1 MATLKSVC
9 LMLVKAFIA
18 AALGLAASYGAGI
31 LNLGASAWKGIAAAG
46 IAAVVAAAYTWV
58 TAQHPKTVWAHLLLI
73 FAGTALAQVVVFGAH
88 VFDVGAGQWRGVL
101 GAAVAAVMLAAYN
114 YLSPKQ
120 TEYGVGV
127 PNAIAGVSNYTVN
140 LTK

>member
-1 MATLKSVC
+1 MVESFTLAVSPANTPFNETLLELIV
-9 LMLVKAFIA
+9 
-18 AALGLAASYGAGI
+18 
-31 LNLGASAWKGIAAAG
+31 
-46 IAAVVAAAYTWV
+46 AVVVPSYILLSAVIPELTV
-58 TAQHPKTVWAHLLLI
+58 T
-73 FAGTALAQVVVFGAH
+73 
-88 VFDVGAGQWRGVL
+88 
-101 GAAVAAVMLAAYN
+101 VAAVMLAAYN